1 MRCPQCNT
9 ELPAESEFCHQCGT
23 RVRATCERCGA
34 LTSAGSRFCHRCGA
48 ELAQVDTGP
57 ASQTSAESAR
67 GRAASA
73 LATGCPRCR
82 TINEPGSAYCYK
94 CGLPFEGTRVQRV
107 PSPAGSQ
114 AYAGEPAGFWIR
126 FAAYLLDSIVLLV
139 VTIIIGVI
147 AFTGAATDGKFGL
160 SDYIGY
166 VIGIAYFTIFVAL
179 WRTTAGK
186 RLLRLYVVRTDG
198 SRLGPGRSL
207 ARSLAYVVSTV
218 PFLLGFVMIGVRED
232 KRGLHDLIC
241 DTQVV
246 RVPASQP

>member
-126 FAAYLLDSIVLLV
+126 FAAYLLDSVVLLV

-147 AFTGAATDGKFGL
+147 VFTGLPARPRTANSACPTTLGMSSESHTSLFSWLCGGPRQA
-160 SDYIGY
+160 SD
-166 VIGIAYFTIFVAL
+166 
-179 WRTTAGK
+179 
-186 RLLRLYVVRTDG
+186 
-198 SRLGPGRSL
+198 
-207 ARSLAYVVSTV
+207 
-218 PFLLGFVMIGVRED
+218 
-232 KRGLHDLIC
+232 C
-241 DTQVV
+241 
-246 RVPASQP
+246 

>member
-23 RVRATCERCGA
+23 RVRAICERCGA

-126 FAAYLLDSIVLLV
+126 FAAYLLDSVVLLV

-147 AFTGAATDGKFGL
+147 VFTGAATDGKYLIWARTVQMETGDATTFKIGRAPSAVMQSFCQVL
-160 SDYIGY
+160 ST
-166 VIGIAYFTIFVAL
+166 F
-179 WRTTAGK
+179 
-186 RLLRLYVVRTDG
+186 
-198 SRLGPGRSL
+198 SNS
-207 ARSLAYVVSTV
+207 SHS
-218 PFLLGFVMIGVRED
+218 
-232 KRGLHDLIC
+232 
-241 DTQVV
+241 
-246 RVPASQP
+246 SQ